1 MLQKTKFLLL
11 SALSLPVIAFACTAG
26 EIGPDGS
33 NSDEGTGSGGTTIN
47 PGDGGTTGLPPVVI
61 DPEVIGAPP
70 TASCADGVLDDDEAC
85 DDGNMNSD
93 DGCGSNCRYVEP
105 GFVCPEPGEP
115 CRPFAKCG
123 DSALIF
129 PEQCDDGNVAEGD
142 GCSPTCKFEIGWT
155 CNGSPSMCAE
165 TTCGDGTKE
174 GAETCDE
181 GDAVPFDGC
190 SGTCQGEPICTTDGC
205 TSACGDG
212 LIIAPEVCDDG
223 NGIDGDGCSAACQ
236 PEPGYECAA
245 DPAACEQV
253 NGECVLRV
261 PVIFRDFD
269 ESHSDFAVD
278 CKGSDGGLEAT
289 PGLVEPTLTNGKPV
303 ATALAPEE
311 CISNLGDWY
320 TNTVAQP
327 IVGSLV
333 LFDNGNGGFVNR
345 YGENGEQWKLYEPRW
360 CGNGDTMCM
369 ASPPEFMGCND
380 EPFDPEL
387 DECFFPCL
395 VPNGCG
401 GDCTCAA
408 RTLEAFDGT
417 PVFFPV
423 DADMTPDA
431 GVVAKIPPQYG
442 YPWPLETA
450 VNPEAP
456 AHNFH
461 FTTEVAY
468 WFQYDAAVTARL
480 DFTGDDDV
488 WVFVNDRLAVDL
500 GSVHQPVDG
509 FVEISAATAD
519 TYGLTDGKVYRI
531 TIFHADRKIESSSFR
546 LTLSGFSTARSECVP
561 VCGDGIIAAG
571 EQCDD
576 GTDENMG
583 GHNRCNADCTIGEYC
598 GDGVVQTD
606 SEECDDADP
615 ARPANCA
622 GCRIILVK

>member
-1 MLQKTKFLLL
+1 MLIRTKIFV
-11 SALSLPVIAFACTAG
+11 ASLFAVPLIAFACTAG
-26 EIGPDGS
+26 DLGPDGS
-33 NSDEGTGSGGTTIN
+33 TDGSDGSGGSTIDLGSGGTTIN
-47 PGDGGTTGLPPVVI
+47 L
-61 DPEVIGAPP
+61 PEVPIEVIEAPP
-70 TASCADGVLDDDEAC
+70 TASCADGVLNDDEAC

-105 GFVCPEPGEP
+105 GFVCPEPGQP

-123 DSALIF
+123 DAALIF
-129 PEQCDDGNVAEGD
+129 PEQCDDGNLAEAD

-155 CNGSPSMCAE
+155 CNGTPTSTCTP
-165 TTCGDGTKE
+165 TVCGDGTKE

-181 GDAVPFDGC
+181 GDAVPLDGC
-190 SGTCQGEPICTTDGC
+190 SATCQGEPICGTDGC

-223 NGIDGDGCSAACQ
+223 NGIDGDGCSSTCQ
-236 PEPGYECAA
+236 QEEGYECAA
-245 DPAACEQV
+245 EAADCEQV

-261 PVIFRDFD
+261 PVVFRDFD
-269 ESHSDFAVD
+269 GSHTDFEVD
-278 CKGSDGGLEAT
+278 CKGSNGGVDAT
-289 PGLVEPTLTNGKPV
+289 PGLVEPTLTDGHPV
-303 ATALAPEE
+303 ATAAATEE

-320 TNTVAQP
+320 TDTVASP
-327 IVGSLV
+327 IVSELV

-345 YGENGEQWKLYEPRW
+345 YGANGEQWTVYEPRW

-408 RTLEAFDGT
+408 RALEVYDGT

-423 DADMTPDA
+423 DGEVSPDA

-450 VNPEAP
+450 VNPDAQP
-456 AHNFH
+456 HNFY
-461 FTTEVAY
+461 FTTEVVY
-468 WFQYDAAVTARL
+468 WFKYDAAVTARL

-509 FVEISAATAD
+509 FVEISAATAG
-519 TYGLTDGKVYRI
+519 TYGLDDGKVYRI
-531 TIFHADRKIESSSFR
+531 TVFHADRKIESSSFR
-546 LTLSGFSTARSECVP
+546 LTLSGFSTARSDCTAI
-561 VCGDGIIAAG
+561 CGDGIIAAG
-571 EQCDD
+571 EQCDN
-576 GTDENMG
+576 GEAENTG
-583 GHNRCNADCTIGEYC
+583 GHNRCSADCTLGEYC
-598 GDGVVQTD
+598 GDGVVQED
-606 SEECDDADP
+606 SEQCDDADP
-615 ARPANCA
+615 NRPNGCA
-622 GCRIILVK
+622 GCRIIVVK